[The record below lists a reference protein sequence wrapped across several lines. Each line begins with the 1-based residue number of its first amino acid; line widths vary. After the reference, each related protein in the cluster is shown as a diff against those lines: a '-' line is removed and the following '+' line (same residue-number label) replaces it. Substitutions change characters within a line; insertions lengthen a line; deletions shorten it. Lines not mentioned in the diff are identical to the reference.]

1 MGAVNSGFRR
11 EKHALEAY
19 INSYKMSHNDHSFLM
34 AGTPTKCHEN
44 RTELLRDQS
53 QQHHHTDDAV
63 GPSRTVDSWV
73 LSL

>member
-19 INSYKMSHNDHSFLM
+19 INSYNMSHNDHSFLM

-63 GPSRTVDSWV
+63 GPSRTGG
-73 LSL
+73 